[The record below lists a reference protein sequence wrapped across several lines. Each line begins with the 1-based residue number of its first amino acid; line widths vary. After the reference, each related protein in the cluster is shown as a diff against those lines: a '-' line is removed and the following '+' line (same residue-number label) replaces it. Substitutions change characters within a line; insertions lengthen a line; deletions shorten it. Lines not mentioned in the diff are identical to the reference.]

1 MSRFGALEALDV
13 RNVLLLAQL
22 ISFLPRAISNMMSHF
37 LALEASNGTLDHLL
51 ISFLGMIIDGLDIPL
66 VDLGASH
73 G

>member
-22 ISFLPRAISNMMSHF
+22 ISFLRRAISNMMSHLF
-37 LALEASNGTLDHLL
+37 ALEASNGTLDRLL
-51 ISFLGMIIDGLDIPL
+51 TSSLGISIDGLAIPL
-66 VDLGASH
+66 MDLGASH